1 MSLNADSRLYQQV
14 AEQLAEAITRG
25 DFPVGTRL
33 PAERKLAERFNVSR
47 PTLREAVISLEIAG
61 YVEVKGGS
69 GVYITGQGG
78 GVKASE
84 KDVGALEVLEARI
97 LFESEAAG
105 LAAKHIT
112 PEELAELEQTL
123 QELVLES
130 DEETPEES
138 ADRRFHL
145 TIAKAC
151 KNAAI
156 ESTIEHLWRL
166 RNNSPLPEAI
176 ISRVRQAGA
185 KTRIKAHKDIF
196 NALKAQDSEKAK
208 AAMRNHLTHVVE
220 QLLEAS
226 EAQAVEEAKQK
237 SATNRARLKMLGG

>member
-1 MSLNADSRLYQQV
+1 MPKLSPAATSLTTRL
-14 AEQLAEAITRG
+14 
-25 DFPVGTRL
+25 PVGHSRL

-176 ISRVRQAGA
+176 ISQGQAG
-185 KTRIKAHKDIF
+185 RSQ
-196 NALKAQDSEKAK
+196 N
-208 AAMRNHLTHVVE
+208 TH
-220 QLLEAS
+220 QS
-226 EAQAVEEAKQK
+226 P
-237 SATNRARLKMLGG
+237 